1 MLFLIPHWALHF
13 FLLYQMNSF
22 CCHLIFEDNM
32 EKILTSFFRVAF
44 TFFWNATKCPAGF
57 LCKDNLGHLLE
68 SATGSLETLIPSPSN
83 WKWLSV
89 QFSCSV
95 VSVSLQPHESQHA
108 RPPYPSP
115 SPGVH
120 SDSSPLSPWCH
131 PAISSWVIPSPPAPS
146 LSQHQSLFQW
156 VNSLHEVAKVLE
168 FQL

>member
-1 MLFLIPHWALHF
+1 
-13 FLLYQMNSF
+13 MNSF
-22 CCHLIFEDNM
+22 CCHLILEDNM

-131 PAISSWVIPSPPAPS
+131 PAISSWVVPFSWP
-146 LSQHQSLFQW
+146 QSLPASEDLTKTVTVGCGRQW
-156 VNSLHEVAKVLE
+156 GVENCDKMENAC
-168 FQL
+168 FI